1 MLELTVAAPISLDG
15 GIQSSG
21 VMPALMAILL
31 SASNAAFAQGTA
43 GLPTTPI
50 YQSSPERTAA
60 KDKDWGPWLKPFRAK
75 LVPSLMQ
82 DFGERYIY
90 AAANRAL
97 PPPKAGERR
106 VVFLGDS
113 ITDRWNLA
121 ASFPGKPYV
130 NRGIGS
136 QVTAQM
142 VLRFH
147 QDVVA
152 LQPSVV
158 VILSGINDLQGFLQ
172 QETPE
177 QIETNWE
184 TMADLADRHDIKL
197 VFASLL
203 PVNNYTDNARNVLN
217 ERNPVALRTLNAW
230 LRRFC
235 ATRGYGYADYYA
247 QVVDRSGLLRHDLTD
262 DGIHPLAAGYA
273 RMTPVAEAAIEQAL
287 VWLKNP

>member
-1 MLELTVAAPISLDG
+1 MRKLTDTALTSLDRL
-15 GIQSSG
+15 IQASAMSFG
-21 VMPALMAILL
+21 LL
-31 SASNAAFAQGTA
+31 AVVPSASNAAFAQAA
-43 GLPTTPI
+43 GPPTFTV
-50 YQSSPERTAA
+50 YQSSPERRTVQ
-60 KDKDWGPWLKPFRAK
+60 DKDWGPWLGPFRAK

-82 DFGERYIY
+82 DFSERYIY

-97 PPPKAGERR
+97 PPPKPNERR
-106 VVFLGDS
+106 VVFIGDS
-113 ITDRWNLA
+113 ITDRWDLA

-152 LQPSVV
+152 LHPSAV
-158 VILSGINDLQGFLQ
+158 VILAGINDVQGFLQ

-177 QIETNWE
+177 QIQTNWE
-184 TMADLADRHDIKL
+184 AMADLADSHGIKL

-203 PVNNYTDNARNVLN
+203 PVSNYTEKAKDVLN
-217 ERNPVALRTLNAW
+217 ERNPAVLRVLNAW

-235 ATRGYGYADYYA
+235 ATRGYAYADYYTQLA
-247 QVVDRSGLLRHDLTD
+247 DEAGLLARGLSD
-262 DGIHPLAAGYA
+262 DGVHPLPAGYA
-273 RMTPVAEAAIEQAL
+273 RMAPVADAAIKRAL
-287 VWLKNP
+287 AGAPDL